1 MKCLQTWVGFSHVG
15 NGCEQTVLEHCLSCH
30 SVMSEHDQLQKK
42 MPGTVRVECFVICNA
57 ILLTY
62 PASPVLLPCA
72 LHECQN
78 TNVYLS
84 MCRTSLPSCFNYNS
98 VCWSSVSLKT
108 SAELLTIKLC
118 KSMCIFLQ
126 VAHKIQFQWNTI
138 LLQFPINVVLN
149 CLISVALYYIYT
161 GLTVQEIKFCK
172 HWICFTVT
180 LSLW

>member
-1 MKCLQTWVGFSHVG
+1 MSSNLGGPQPHREWVWKDCPWTLFILPFCDVRMWPV
-15 NGCEQTVLEHCLSCH
+15 T
-30 SVMSEHDQLQKK
+30 KK
-42 MPGTVRVECFVICNA
+42 MPGTVRVECFLICNA

-149 CLISVALYYIYT
+149 CLISVVLYYVYT